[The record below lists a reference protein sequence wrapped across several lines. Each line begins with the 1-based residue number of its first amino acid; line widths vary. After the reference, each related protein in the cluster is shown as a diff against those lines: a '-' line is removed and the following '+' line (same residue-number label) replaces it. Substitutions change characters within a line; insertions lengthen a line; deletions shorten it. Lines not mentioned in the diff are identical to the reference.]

1 MEFCLLESISPEQ
14 AQSLCASSSDG
25 VMQDHAWE
33 QQGMEQDEAGWGQL
47 SQCHGET
54 LSLSL
59 SRAVTPLP
67 RPSAAS
73 CSTGGHGS
81 TSRSTRRWG
90 CVLGQKTFSGES
102 WPLKHPSGPEI
113 WLGGGNAISL
123 YREGGIKLS
132 RKHLQAACRKGMLLD
147 YQLCFFFMFFN
158 LFSFPKRQF
167 YLLFAQGFS
176 FKPLWVC
183 LQVCIGYQTAAFC
196 PSDACL
202 GLPWLYLAWALQHS
216 SWKCL
221 PCVQCNTDAMGVN
234 EKWLF

>member
-1 MEFCLLESISPEQ
+1 MHQICIRESSDQANVLEAFSPWHHWCDFYPLIVEFCLLESISPEQ

-25 VMQDHAWE
+25 VMRDHAWE

-67 RPSAAS
+67 RPSVAN

-113 WLGGGNAISL
+113 WLGG
-123 YREGGIKLS
+123 
-132 RKHLQAACRKGMLLD
+132 
-147 YQLCFFFMFFN
+147 
-158 LFSFPKRQF
+158 
-167 YLLFAQGFS
+167 
-176 FKPLWVC
+176 
-183 LQVCIGYQTAAFC
+183 
-196 PSDACL
+196 
-202 GLPWLYLAWALQHS
+202 
-216 SWKCL
+216 WKCNFI
-221 PCVQCNTDAMGVN
+221 V
-234 EKWLF
+234 